1 MHHTSIKI
9 AELINYLDNNILDEL
24 KIWLQY
30 DASIKNELQLLFD
43 SIYKN
48 KLNNIISNTENLHK
62 SVYKKQQRTPN
73 EFRKL
78 CHELLQKV
86 ESYLAIVSLK
96 NDTAYQQYLLLK
108 FYSNHQLFSFYESTK
123 HKIEKTE
130 SVLFSSSIVQATNLY
145 KESHYVTLIEDKTRA
160 SENYILPYSEAL
172 DVYYILQKLKLICH
186 ALNEQH
192 FTTYTSL
199 PAYTNEIL
207 QIDTKQ
213 YNILIQFYY
222 AVAKLLQ
229 DITNEDA
236 YYTLKKSIQKN
247 ATIAQEDLKTII
259 QYLINFSVIKIN
271 KGNSNFIQELFEWY
285 KHHDVVIEETQIS
298 AVRFRNIINIAI
310 RLKEYNY
317 AFHYIEKNGI
327 KLPKELQESTI
338 DFNKAKL
345 FYAQKKYDDVIDI
358 LKTKQYNDI
367 IFNLSAKVLMV
378 QSFYEKKEFQFLE
391 SFLES
396 FRIFVLRNKEM
407 NTASKKIHQ
416 DFIKVIHRLMKMEY
430 ANKKEI
436 ETFKNKIEANVSL
449 PDKAWI
455 LEKLDAY

>member
-172 DVYYILQKLKLICH
+172 DVYYILQKLNFGLNLNF
-186 ALNEQH
+186 AL
-192 FTTYTSL
+192 
-199 PAYTNEIL
+199 
-207 QIDTKQ
+207 
-213 YNILIQFYY
+213 
-222 AVAKLLQ
+222 
-229 DITNEDA
+229 
-236 YYTLKKSIQKN
+236 
-247 ATIAQEDLKTII
+247 
-259 QYLINFSVIKIN
+259 
-271 KGNSNFIQELFEWY
+271 
-285 KHHDVVIEETQIS
+285 
-298 AVRFRNIINIAI
+298 
-310 RLKEYNY
+310 
-317 AFHYIEKNGI
+317 
-327 KLPKELQESTI
+327 
-338 DFNKAKL
+338 FNKI
-345 FYAQKKYDDVIDI
+345 KK
-358 LKTKQYNDI
+358 
-367 IFNLSAKVLMV
+367 
-378 QSFYEKKEFQFLE
+378 
-391 SFLES
+391 
-396 FRIFVLRNKEM
+396 RRFVVF
-407 NTASKKIHQ
+407 
-416 DFIKVIHRLMKMEY
+416 FI
-430 ANKKEI
+430 
-436 ETFKNKIEANVSL
+436 
-449 PDKAWI
+449 
-455 LEKLDAY
+455 